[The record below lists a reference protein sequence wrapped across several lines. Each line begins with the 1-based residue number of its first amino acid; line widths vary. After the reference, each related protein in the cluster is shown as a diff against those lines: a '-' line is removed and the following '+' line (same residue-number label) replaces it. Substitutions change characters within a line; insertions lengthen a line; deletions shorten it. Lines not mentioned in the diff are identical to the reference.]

1 MKSETFNGSRFWNYF
16 KYDLVQMWRN
26 HMKAALGISLA
37 GLVLYVVVI
46 SWNLVFHQDRK
57 SVV

>member
-16 KYDLVQMWRN
+16 KYDLIQMWRN

-37 GLVLYVVVI
+37 GLVLYERI
-46 SWNLVFHQDRK
+46 SAEPYLFERVR
-57 SVV
+57 